1 MAPNTKT
8 AVSLQKRFNRMSR
21 AKSSR
26 KVFLRRLQRL
36 TTRVSTR
43 RLAKRGVASGMTRKT
58 LHPVVQTSKVL
69 PTPFDAG
76 ALRTIP
82 GQK

>member
-8 AVSLQKRFNRMSR
+8 DVSLQKRFNRMSR

-26 KVFLRRLQRL
+26 QVFLRRLQRL

-43 RLAKRGVASGMTRKT
+43 RLAKREVTSGMTRKT

-76 ALRTIP
+76 TLRTIP